1 MIVDC
6 LMFKLKSPVVSVTTG
21 LLYLIFYFFTFSIS
35 AWRVAT
41 HNYLI
46 LSFATTNSCSY
57 YDTLRIVLFVF
68 WEQNYIFSFI
78 LQIFSRFFYQTL
90 HNLLHFAY
98 KLQKWQGYHMD
109 IIWYHIDLAQISHGH
124 ARSFAYHIK

>member
-46 LSFATTNSCSY
+46 LSSATTNSCSY
-57 YDTLRIVLFVF
+57 YDTLRIVLFDF
-68 WEQNYIFSFI
+68 WGQNYVFSFI
-78 LQIFSRFFYQTL
+78 LQTISHFFYQIP
-90 HNLLHFAY
+90 HNLSPFAY
-98 KLQKWQGYHMD
+98 KLQK
-109 IIWYHIDLAQISHGH
+109 
-124 ARSFAYHIK
+124 R